1 MGCSSVDVEE
11 ISRRNILSLTN
22 YRNMDS
28 YVQNKSLEEIDK
40 DIKQCQSILNK
51 LNRMSSSD
59 HNEQIKIIKSK
70 TYMDVK
76 LNLLKQMR
84 ESKLYLIESQQIA
97 KAYDIKINQ
106 LLNYKIY
113 VQKIILNLIRERTK

>member
-70 TYMDVK
+70 TYMNVK

-84 ESKLYLIESQQIA
+84 
-97 KAYDIKINQ
+97 
-106 LLNYKIY
+106 
-113 VQKIILNLIRERTK
+113 

>member
-51 LNRMSSSD
+51 
-59 HNEQIKIIKSK
+59 Q
-70 TYMDVK
+70 
-76 LNLLKQMR
+76 
-84 ESKLYLIESQQIA
+84 
-97 KAYDIKINQ
+97 
-106 LLNYKIY
+106 
-113 VQKIILNLIRERTK
+113 TK